1 MSDPTAPQADPDP
14 EKRDNYP
21 PSSTVAWLRRRREK
35 AVAEVEAN
43 RRGEY
48 RVPTWVLVTAL
59 VVVVLAWAAIIAFG

>member
-14 EKRDNYP
+14 ERREYP
-21 PSSTVAWLRRRREK
+21 RSSTVAWLQRRREK

-48 RVPTWVLVTAL
+48 RVPTWVLVAAL
-59 VVVVLAWAAIIAFG
+59 VVVVLVWVAIIAFG